1 MTYYGDLMS
10 SHRLS
15 AEQRREQIL
24 ARSIEVLA
32 KSNYQKARVADIADL
47 VGISEAAIYKYFPTK
62 KQLFLA
68 VLEHM
73 SDRLIARLSAAV
85 ETEVDALQA
94 LRKAAA
100 AFADPDVNPP
110 DHVRIRSKAIAEIDD
125 REIASRLQHDHLSFV
140 LLLRGIVEAGR
151 SQGLFRDDLE
161 VETIVLLLDAVGMF
175 VETLKLLSL
184 DDKTAEEVSL
194 KLTNDVI
201 GLLRAE

>member
-1 MTYYGDLMS
+1 MGS
-10 SHRLS
+10 KRLP

-32 KSNYQKARVADIADL
+32 RSNYQKARVADIADL

-85 ETEVDALQA
+85 ETEADALQA

-125 REIASRLQHDHLSFV
+125 PEIASRLQYDHLSFV
-140 LLLRGIVEAGR
+140 LLLRGIVEAGK
-151 SQGLFRDDLE
+151 SQGVFRSDLE

-184 DDKTAEEVSL
+184 EGKTAEEASFR
-194 KLTNDVI
+194 LTNDMI
-201 GLLRAE
+201 GLLRSG

>member
-1 MTYYGDLMS
+1 MGS
-10 SHRLS
+10 KRLP

-85 ETEVDALQA
+85 ETEADALQA

-125 REIASRLQHDHLSFV
+125 PEIASRLQYDHLSFV
-140 LLLRGIVEAGR
+140 LLLRGIVEAGK
-151 SQGLFRDDLE
+151 SQGVFRSDLE

-184 DDKTAEEVSL
+184 EGKTAEEASFR
-194 KLTNDVI
+194 LTNDMI
-201 GLLRAE
+201 GLLRSG